1 MRVRGVL
8 RKAMKVL
15 GDFHGDVF
23 AVEGF
28 EALDQ
33 IFGVVD
39 FCVGPNLLAERD
51 ARELK
56 GSAEDAATNHN
67 LHAGMGPNC
76 VDRIDDRTHV
86 GCVCWLAP
94 KINSTSGR

>member
-1 MRVRGVL
+1 
-8 RKAMKVL
+8 MKVL

-28 EALDQ
+28 EAFDQ

-51 ARELK
+51 ARGSRVRLK
-56 GSAEDAATNHN
+56 TPPPTTIFMLGWAPTVAVSMIE
-67 LHAGMGPNC
+67 
-76 VDRIDDRTHV
+76 RTL
-86 GCVCWLAP
+86 GASCWLAP